1 MKSESR
7 LCAVV
12 DGYSTGRF
20 LPVELKKYGID
31 CVHIQ
36 TTKDIPQFFQASF
49 HPNNF
54 IDNIIHEGDVE
65 KTLLKLSKY
74 NIAFVI
80 PGCDLGVELA
90 DILSEKLGLP
100 SNATEYSRA
109 RRDKFEM
116 GEAVR
121 DFGVRAVNQIKS
133 ANLEEIL
140 LWVKQLGKWP
150 VVLKPVSSVCTDN
163 VIFCDREDDLFAAFE
178 RIIGDINVCGITN
191 NEVLAQEFLSGTE
204 YIVNTVSL
212 EGEHYISDIW
222 QYRKRDMPGYS
233 KIYDTLEAKPF
244 NGKVQKEL
252 GNYIK
257 QVLDALRIQYGACH
271 SEVMI
276 TNNGPVL
283 IEANARLMGVIIPE
297 VVSRAMQSNHVELTV
312 KSYVEPDNF
321 KLIINKP
328 LSLQKNLLIV
338 MLISEVEGKIQSI
351 SQIDKIKTLPSFCDM
366 HLSIKKDELIK
377 KTIDLSSSPGYIF
390 LVHENPE
397 VIQEDY
403 QTIRKLENNGL
414 YDLAEAITV

>member
-1 MKSESR
+1 MKSKSR

-20 LPVELKKYGID
+20 LPSELKKYGID
-31 CVHIQ
+31 CVHVQ
-36 TTKDIPQFFQASF
+36 TRKDIPQFFKPSF

-65 KTLLKLSKY
+65 KTLLNLSKY

-90 DILSEKLGLP
+90 DNLSEKLGLP
-100 SNATEYSRA
+100 SNGTEYSRA

-121 DFGVRAVNQIKS
+121 DFGIRAVNQIKS

-140 LWVKQLGKWP
+140 LWVKELGKWP

-163 VIFCDREDDLFAAFE
+163 VIFCDREDDVICAFE
-178 RIIGDINVCGITN
+178 RIVGDINVCGIKNT
-191 NEVLAQEFLSGTE
+191 EVLAQEFLSGTE
-204 YIVNTVSL
+204 YIVNTVTL
-212 EGEHYISDIW
+212 EGKHYITDIW
-222 QYRKRDMPGYS
+222 QYRKLDMPGYS
-233 KIYDTLEAKPF
+233 KIYDFIELLQL
-244 NGKVQKEL
+244 GGGVQKQL
-252 GNYIK
+252 DNYIK
-257 QVLDALRIQYGACH
+257 QVLDALRIQFGACH

-276 TNNGPVL
+276 TDNGPVL
-283 IEANARLMGVIIPE
+283 VETNPRLMGVIIPE

-312 KSYVEPDNF
+312 KSYVDPDNF
-321 KLIINKP
+321 KLIVNKG

-338 MLISEVEGKIQSI
+338 ILISEVEGRINSI
-351 SQIDKIKTLPSFCDM
+351 SQMDKIRKLPSFCDM
-366 HLSIKKDELIK
+366 HLSIKKDGLIK
-377 KTIDLSSSPGYIF
+377 KTIDLASSPGSIF

-397 VIQEDY
+397 IIQQDF
-403 QTIRKLENNGL
+403 QAIRKLEKNGL
-414 YDLAEAITV
+414 YDVAEAITV

>member
-20 LPVELKKYGID
+20 LPLELKKYGID
-31 CVHIQ
+31 CVHVQ
-36 TTKDIPQFFQASF
+36 SEKDIPQFFKPSF
-49 HPNNF
+49 HHNNF
-54 IDNIIHEGDVE
+54 IDNIIHKGDVE
-65 KTLLKLSKY
+65 KTLLNLSKY
-74 NIAFVI
+74 NIAFVV

-90 DILSEKLGLP
+90 DILSEKLSLP
-100 SNATEYSRA
+100 SNGTEYSRA

-121 DFGVRAVNQIKS
+121 DFAARAVNQIKS
-133 ANLEEIL
+133 ANLQEIL
-140 LWVKQLGKWP
+140 WWVKELGEWP

-178 RIIGDINVCGITN
+178 RIMGDINVCGIKN

-212 EGEHYISDIW
+212 EGEHYICDIW

-233 KIYDTLEAKPF
+233 KIYDTVEVLPF
-244 NGKVQKEL
+244 NGKVQEEL

-257 QVLDALRIQYGACH
+257 QVLDALRIQFGACH
-271 SEVMI
+271 SEVMM
-276 TNNGPVL
+276 TNDGPVL
-283 IEANARLMGVIIPE
+283 VETNARLAGASIPA
-297 VVSRAMQSNHVELTV
+297 VVSKGMQFNQVELTV
-312 KSYVEPDNF
+312 KSYVDPDNF
-321 KLIINKP
+321 RFIINTP
-328 LSLQKNLLIV
+328 LSLQQNLLNV
-338 MLISEVEGKIQSI
+338 FLISEVEGKIKSV
-351 SQIDKIKTLPSFCDM
+351 SQLDRIKKLPSFCDM
-366 HLSIKKDELIK
+366 HLSIKKDGLIK
-377 KTIDLSSSPGYIF
+377 KTIDLASSPGYIF

-397 VIQEDY
+397 IIQQDY
-403 QTIRKLENNGL
+403 QTIRKLEKNGL